1 MTVSVKE
8 VDSMSAVTMAESF
21 DATKRSWR
29 GTYARVVQVS
39 SMWLT
44 THRPDGLLTNKWSL
58 RSDILA
64 VEQTGVTL
72 VAHLAPRN
80 CTCGLVAPLLTLELP
95 SEEIAASLRAT
106 IHERQ
111 RVTFDNAEQSHREH
125 LRNRYAQQA
134 RRGSGMM
141 APIRM
146 GSGSRYSSES
156 EGA

>member
-1 MTVSVKE
+1 M
-8 VDSMSAVTMAESF
+8 
-21 DATKRSWR
+21 
-29 GTYARVVQVS
+29 
-39 SMWLT
+39 
-44 THRPDGLLTNKWSL
+44 
-58 RSDILA
+58 
-64 VEQTGVTL
+64 TL
-72 VAHLAPRN
+72 VAHLAPKS
-80 CTCGLVAPLLTLELP
+80 CTCGLAAPLLTLDLP

-111 RVTFDNAEQSHREH
+111 RVPFDNEEQSYREH
-125 LRNRYAQQA
+125 LRSRYAQQA